1 MCFQKIHYFLF
12 AKLEEGH
19 EIDHAAN
26 EITLQTIRSS
36 MLYNLT
42 NSLIGALV

>member
-26 EITLQTIRSS
+26 D
-36 MLYNLT
+36 
-42 NSLIGALV
+42 SLSNVI